1 MLETSF
7 EPKTEQEYKKIFD
20 EMVDFVR
27 SLGLV
32 VNTNTRAR
40 GHQGFFLKNRID
52 ISTTI
57 DYQRKIEVMIH
68 EFTHYIHARIEP
80 DISRTHG
87 SLEALFPNA
96 DLEKISD
103 EMFAV
108 TRFVDKN
115 KGYRTLLQ
123 KKDEISEEIKT
134 LSKEI
139 KEVYPDFKRSEPYK
153 KIEKDIKK
161 TDAKYLL
168 KYDRVCVKTMFSTK
182 TRNYSITGID
192 ADFPE
197 FNKIQKSYL
206 ILKSKQR
213 MLKRISGRINRLNN
227 YYKRPTEL
235 FARFVEALFV
245 DTNRVSEIA
254 PYTYLVFCKELA
266 QNRYLE
272 LADFINKFF

>member
-1 MLETSF
+1 MLETAL
-7 EPKTEQEYKKIFD
+7 EPKTEQEYKLIFD
-20 EMVDFVR
+20 EMVEFVR

-57 DYQRKIEVMIH
+57 NYQRKIEVLIH
-68 EFTHYIHARIEP
+68 EFTHYVHAKI
-80 DISRTHG
+80 DTQVSRTHG
-87 SLEALFPNA
+87 TLEILFPDA
-96 DLEKISD
+96 DLEKISE

-108 TRFVDKN
+108 TRFIDQN
-115 KGYRTLLQ
+115 RGYRMLLQ
-123 KKDEISEEIKT
+123 KKEAVSAEIKSLT
-134 LSKEI
+134 KTIKEI
-139 KEVYPDFKRSEPYK
+139 YPDFKRSEPYK

-182 TRNYSITGID
+182 TRNYCITGID
-192 ADFPE
+192 KDFPE
-197 FNKIQKSYL
+197 FNEVQKTYL

-213 MLKRISGRINRLNN
+213 ILKRISGRINRLNN

-245 DTNRVSEIA
+245 NTNKVSEIA
-254 PYTYLVFCKELA
+254 PYAYLVFCKELA